1 MPNHEPILVNT
12 IGHAFGALVFALS
25 IYFLLAAAHSGR
37 RPASRLSLAAAA
49 LAFVWNFAS
58 LAVLACREFNWP
70 GAELLVAVSTS
81 ALSLL
86 PAVLLQL
93 ALGGRFRAIVGAG
106 WALSLAAVAMHA
118 AENFLP
124 GLTHRTALAA
134 TTLGF
139 GILTL
144 AATVGLLRQGAAGRQ
159 ATSRLVG
166 AMALFLF
173 AVSLVHVGA
182 EEHSGWAIEILVHH
196 GGIALALIVLLQDY
210 RFLLLDSFVRVL
222 ANLLLAGG
230 FILLGMR
237 WVESGLAAGSTPFRR
252 GVAFVAL
259 VLLLWLYS
267 ELRQRLQ
274 LLLTRLVFGRPGREQ
289 LTADAST
296 EAEYLDVAARE
307 LATFLQAEL
316 RPITPPAD
324 LELAGPATV
333 AELPAARREALESAG
348 VEAVVPVRLPGG
360 AVHILALGYRAGG
373 RRYLSEDLA
382 AAGRLSNQI
391 AERVAMFRA
400 AEMRRLVTQAELRAL
415 ESQIQPHFLFNV
427 LNTLYGLIPR
437 EAQAARST
445 VLNLADL
452 LRYHLRQDRT
462 FIALEEEL
470 RTVEAFLAI
479 EKLRLGTR
487 LRTRIDVDPAVLRT
501 EIPVLS
507 LEPLVENA
515 VKHAVAA
522 RPEGGEVTVIARA
535 QPGGD
540 GDGGV
545 LVRVEDTGPGFPAP
559 GAAPSVNRGEGV
571 GLANVRRRLTLCYG
585 PAAELRVGTAPG
597 GGAAVE
603 FLVPHDTLMK
613 KVPAA

>member
-25 IYFLLAAAHSGR
+25 FYFLLAAAHSGR
-37 RPASRLSLAAAA
+37 RAASRLSLTAAA

-58 LAVLACREFNWP
+58 LAVLACVEFNWP
-70 GAELLVAVSTS
+70 GSEFLVALSTS

-93 ALGGRFRAIVGAG
+93 ALGGRPFRAIVAAG
-106 WALSLAAVAMHA
+106 WALGLAAVAMHA
-118 AENFLP
+118 AENLLAGP
-124 GLTHRTALAA
+124 THQTALAI

-139 GILTL
+139 GFLTL
-144 AATVGLLRQGAAGRQ
+144 AATIGLLRQGAAERR

-166 AMALFLF
+166 SMALFLF
-173 AVSLVHVGA
+173 AVSLAHVGS

-222 ANLLLAGG
+222 ANLILAGG
-230 FILLGMR
+230 FILIGAR
-237 WVESGLAAGSTPFRR
+237 WVVAGSTPFRR
-252 GVAFVAL
+252 GVAFVTL

-274 LLLTRLVFGRPGREQ
+274 LLLTRLVFGRRGREQ
-289 LTADAST
+289 LTADAAN
-296 EAEYLDVAARE
+296 EAEYLEVAGRE

-316 RPITPPAD
+316 RPTAVKA
-324 LELAGPATV
+324 LEGVELTGPATA
-333 AELPAARREALESAG
+333 AELPAAWRETLEAAG
-348 VEAVVPVRLPGG
+348 VEAVVPVRLPDG
-360 AVHILALGYRAGG
+360 AAHLLALGYRAGG

-382 AAGRLSNQI
+382 AAGRLANQI
-391 AERVAMFRA
+391 SERIAMFRA

-437 EAQAARST
+437 DAPAARST
-445 VLNLADL
+445 VLNLADI

-470 RTVEAFLAI
+470 RTVEAFLEI
-479 EKLRLGTR
+479 EKLRLGAR
-487 LRTRIDVDPAVLRT
+487 LRTRIDVDPAVLRA

-515 VKHAVAA
+515 VKHAIAA
-522 RPEGGEVTVIARA
+522 RPEGGEVAVIARA
-535 QPGGD
+535 QP
-540 GDGGV
+540 DGGV

-559 GAAPSVNRGEGV
+559 GAAPSAHRGEGV

-585 PAAELRVGTAPG
+585 PGAELRVETSPG

-603 FLVPHDTLMK
+603 FIVPPDMLMR